1 MKTIDIFMSH
11 LGSFDPLFSCSY
23 GGMMIGEFLAK
34 AKENLKIAEIA
45 FTERCYNACAN
56 RSYYSMFQA
65 AVAAL
70 ESIGI
75 TPKSDIIE
83 HGWLQATFAREL
95 IHRRKIYTGFENH
108 LLQAQ
113 EIRNLADYSKMPVN
127 ERKASRILRWAREYV
142 DAVRKELKDL

>member
-1 MKTIDIFMSH
+1 M
-11 LGSFDPLFSCSY
+11 
-23 GGMMIGEFLAK
+23 AK
-34 AKENLKIAEIA
+34 AKENLRIAEIA
-45 FTERCYNACAN
+45 FAERCYNACAN

-70 ESIGI
+70 ESIGL
-75 TPKSDIIE
+75 TPESDMIE
-83 HGWLQATFAREL
+83 HGWLQATFTREL
-95 IHRRKIYTGFENH
+95 IHRRKIYPGFENH

-113 EIRNLADYSKMPVN
+113 AIRNVADYSKTSIN